1 MWELSVA
8 PKSRRME
15 QSDLCQ
21 LLVRLAPAHK
31 YIYSRVSL
39 VRSQKKKSVKPKGVV
54 FLSAFEGR

>member
-8 PKSRRME
+8 PKSRRMQ

-39 VRSQKKKSVKPKGVV
+39 VRSQKKKKASNPRES
-54 FLSAFEGR
+54 FF